1 MSLGLRPASTFD
13 QLGARFHRESDRR
26 RLRAMLAGVAVAG
39 VVVTLVLG
47 LTGLRMQQVRLSYR
61 LDILRTAK
69 AGAEEMNRRLLVEK
83 ASLQSLARIEVE
95 ARTRLGMVAPTQ
107 QQVQLA
113 REFVGGGTVSA
124 ALGGRSSAVASTARE
139 PGREMA
145 RDSGREPAREPGRG
159 PGREPSREPG
169 REIVR

>member
-1 MSLGLRPASTFD
+1 MIKPTGRARPIQMSLGLRPASTFD

-47 LTGLRMQQVRLSYR
+47 LTGLRMPQVRLSYR

-83 ASLQSLARIEVE
+83 ASLQSLARVEVE

-113 REFVGGGTVSA
+113 REFMGGGTATA
-124 ALGGRSSAVASTARE
+124 ALGGRTATAAA
-139 PGREMA
+139 PGREPL
-145 RDSGREPAREPGRG
+145 REPAREPA
-159 PGREPSREPG
+159 